1 MTIRIGVS
9 FDGFIPTAQ
18 AIELSRACV
27 AAGARSLWMAEH
39 MGYREAAVT
48 SMGFLMSTSEAMVVP
63 TAVSPYLWHPTPTA
77 MAMATLAEAAGGRTG
92 IAVATGNPLFLKESG
107 KEIEKPIRAV
117 REFVECLR
125 ALWSGEPVHYS
136 GEFFALQGARMAF
149 RPPEPIPI
157 YVAAI
162 GEQMLRL
169 TGRIGDGVCLS
180 AGISAAYARRSL
192 GLVDEGARA
201 AGRDPDSLRRAAY
214 LYLAVSKDGKSSYGV
229 LRAKLAFLLR
239 NKFLGENARYTGIA
253 IDQERII
260 DAVSRRDMEAA
271 ARLVPDEAVEAFAVG
286 GTPADCR
293 RRFEAFLAAGID
305 EPVMSIL
312 GGAEERE
319 MGLAFIRE
327 FAGPAQA

>member
-9 FDGFIPTAQ
+9 FDGFIPTSQ
-18 AIELSRACV
+18 AIELARQCV

-48 SMGFLMSTSEAMVVP
+48 SMGFLMSTEGAMVVP

-107 KEIEKPIRAV
+107 KEIEKPVRAV
-117 REFVECLR
+117 REFTECLR
-125 ALWSGEPVHYS
+125 ALWSGEPVDYR
-136 GEFFALQGARMAF
+136 GEFFTLQGARMAF
-149 RPPEPIPI
+149 CPPEPIPI

-169 TGRIGDGVCLS
+169 SGRIGDGVCLS

-192 GLVDEGARA
+192 EIVAEGARS
-201 AGRDPDSLRRAAY
+201 AGRDPGAVRRAAY
-214 LYLAVSKDGKSSYGV
+214 LYLAVSRDGRSSYGL

-239 NKFLGENARYTGIA
+239 NRFLAENARYTGID

-260 DAVSRRDMEAA
+260 EAVSRRDMETA

-286 GTPADCR
+286 GTPEECR
-293 RRFEAFLAAGID
+293 RRFEAFLEAGID

-312 GGAEERE
+312 GGPEERL
-319 MGLAFIRE
+319 MGLDFIRE
-327 FAGPAQA
+327 FAGS